1 MNQQDDSELP
11 VAERVRVLLVRDGQI
26 SEIAIG
32 VKHDQQELNV
42 LRRRDKKIDHD
53 VSSTHPSTYT
63 LACANAGDR
72 RVHTRP
78 LRNERSRAVAAAVRP
93 DGRRSIMPRGCF
105 TRSRGG
111 NARASC
117 CAAPRPRAPAAPLP
131 PAPPRNRS
139 AGTAAA
145 ARALHPA
152 DHRARA
158 ARR

>member
-1 MNQQDDSELP
+1 MNQQDDTELP
-11 VAERVRVLLVRDGQI
+11 VAKRVRVLLVRDGQI
-26 SEIAIG
+26 SEIAVG
-32 VKHDQQELNV
+32 VEHDQQQLNV
-42 LRRRDKKIDHD
+42 LRRRDKKINHD
-53 VSSTHPSTYT
+53 SSSKHPSTGT
-63 LACANAGDR
+63 LIGANAGDLC
-72 RVHTRP
+72 VHTRP
-78 LRNERSRAVAAAVRP
+78 LRNENSRAVAAAVWP
-93 DGRRSIMPRGCF
+93 DGRRGIRPCACF

-117 CAAPRPRAPAAPLP
+117 CVAPRPRAPAAPPP

-158 ARR
+158 ARH